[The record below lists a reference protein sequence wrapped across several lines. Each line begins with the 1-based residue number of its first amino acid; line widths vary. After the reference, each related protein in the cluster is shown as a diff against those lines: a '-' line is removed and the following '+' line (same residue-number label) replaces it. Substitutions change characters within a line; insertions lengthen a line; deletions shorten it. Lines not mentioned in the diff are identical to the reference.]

1 MGTANDLVIIA
12 VAVVSSSSV
21 YLGSRRGAKTAA
33 DAATKGIKAAADEA
47 DRQRKAISAEAEKE
61 REHSASEAER
71 GRRHEKVV
79 ALATYRQE
87 HRAAGYK
94 GAIQWSQGLVQKVAW
109 GQSVLTADP
118 SLRGLVLAAAPD
130 VSSDSSEVWAD
141 MYVFA
146 SEPAIEA
153 FRLVVARAPS
163 ANSMV
168 DIGLTALQK
177 SLPLP
182 PGYEENLAERQAGLL
197 DVIDAM
203 AKLMRSE
210 LDTLDGS
217 VEEA

>member
-1 MGTANDLVIIA
+1 MGVGSDLVIIA
-12 VAVVSSSSV
+12 VAVVSSGSA
-21 YLGSRRGAKTAA
+21 YLNSWRGAKTAA
-33 DAATKGIKAAADEA
+33 DAATKGFKAAEDEA
-47 DRQRKAISAEAEKE
+47 DRQRKAISAEAAKE
-61 REHSASEAER
+61 REHSTSEAER
-71 GRRHEKVV
+71 VRRHEKAV

-87 HRAAGYK
+87 RRAAGYR

-109 GQSVLTADP
+109 WLSVLTAAP
-118 SLRGLVLAAAPD
+118 SLRGSVLAAAPE

-168 DIGLTALQK
+168 DMGLTALQE
-177 SLPLP
+177 SRPLP

-197 DVIDAM
+197 DAIDAM